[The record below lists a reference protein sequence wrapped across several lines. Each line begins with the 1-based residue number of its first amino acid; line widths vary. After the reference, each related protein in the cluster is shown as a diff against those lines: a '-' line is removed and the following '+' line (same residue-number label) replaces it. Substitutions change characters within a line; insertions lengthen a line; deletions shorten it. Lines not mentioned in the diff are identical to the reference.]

1 MINSKGQLLVDGT
14 STLQSRTLVYKSTR
28 EQDSSTIM
36 INEIMHKPVSML
48 DDTARFLAAEGMHND
63 LCTLLRKLEV
73 AGYLDAGSDQKL

>member
-1 MINSKGQLLVDGT
+1 MDGT
-14 STLQSRTLVYKSTR
+14 STLPSRTLVYKSTR

-36 INEIMHKPVSML
+36 INEIMRKPVSML
-48 DDTARFLAAEGMHND
+48 DDTARFLGMHND